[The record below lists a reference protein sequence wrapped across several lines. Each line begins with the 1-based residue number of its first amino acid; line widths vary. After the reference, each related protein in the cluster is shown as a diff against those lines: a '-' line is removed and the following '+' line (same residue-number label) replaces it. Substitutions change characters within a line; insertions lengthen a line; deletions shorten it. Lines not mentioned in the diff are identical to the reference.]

1 MSANLKE
8 KIKYIV
14 PVLLTLFL
22 GCVIL
27 ALKQM
32 FPFGTDTIDYY
43 DMAQQI
49 TAFYYHVYDML
60 HGTKAFFFD
69 WYTALG
75 VNMAMSTSGCSN
87 LSLFNLFFLFV
98 PRDMLLESLSIF
110 QLLKMMCMT
119 FTMYVYLH
127 KTYRAPYYIETVL
140 SAGYGFCG
148 FVLVLYITN
157 QWMDLAILFPLL
169 MLALGKLLKT
179 GKMRM
184 FTVLLTLMLINSYYI
199 TFMVLIFIFL
209 MVGLKL
215 FSERLFEQKEK
226 REQYHLL
233 RLGLAVLLSLGISA
247 FILVPQLMQTLA
259 SARFENENGGG
270 LFSQYL
276 SILKQTTPAY
286 TTRWWTLLG
295 LSFAAAVI
303 LTGLIRNRKNKK
315 VTFLVCSAIFMM
327 VLELFLE
334 SVNLLWHFG
343 SYVQYPI
350 RNGFMIYF
358 VFAVSACFYAQQ
370 EAGGQEEYIGACENS
385 ESHPGHPSHPGIW
398 TLVPGVCAAILIAAA
413 SICIYKNY
421 PQLPVRTVFHV
432 TAAFMAVSFAV
443 YMALLLWKKG
453 RYCYLSVFLIT
464 AEVLFYTFLLLGKP
478 AFVTGYSEEPEQ
490 EGEYVRICNQLSDAF
505 DLKPDYLA
513 RVKNP
518 DESLNANYGLVL
530 RRPAMSN
537 WTHMISPGL
546 QQGAAAW
553 GYSWQFTR
561 LLDAGG
567 TAFSDAL
574 LGITDTI
581 SSIPQESALYGQADS
596 AGICVDH
603 ITGEEETYY
612 HYKNR
617 YTLPWG
623 MVIQKTSALDVK
635 QEDMVSLQNAFYQML
650 SHDTDGVIASW
661 MKDGSTV
668 DDVYV
673 SDYRTEKKD
682 SIQTETLSVNVEG
695 SAALYFSGCG
705 GDREDKNT
713 VILVNGE
720 PIPVPS
726 IKETDNSSYPAHFN
740 NNAVCLGVFQNEEVS
755 IEILMDLS
763 LGEAFETQVS
773 QLDLEKLSK
782 LCDTYKDYDTG
793 IHAGKNSLE
802 LTVQAKQAGEVLLLP
817 LAADAGWEVTV
828 NGRQGTAKAVAGLF
842 SGILLDEGENAV
854 SMKYLPSGMKGGT
867 ILSVFTLLLA
877 LLSVVVLNR
886 KADRAGQMELRIER
900 WLKPLY
906 MTGWTAAVLIV
917 YLIPIAAAGCCLIG
931 ILRGN

>member
-1 MSANLKE
+1 MSADLKE
-8 KIKYIV
+8 KVKYIV
-14 PVLLTLFL
+14 PVLITLFL

-32 FPFGTDTIDYY
+32 FPFGTNTIDYY

-60 HGTKAFFFD
+60 HGGKAFFFD

-98 PRDMLLESLSIF
+98 PRDMLLESLSFF

-140 SAGYGFCG
+140 SVGYGFCG

-209 MVGLKL
+209 MVGLKML
-215 FSERLFEQKEK
+215 SEHLFEQKEK
-226 REQYHLL
+226 REQYHIL
-233 RLGLAVLLSLGISA
+233 RLGLAVLLSLCMSA

-303 LTGLIRNRKNKK
+303 FAGLIRNWKNKK
-315 VTFLVCSAIFMM
+315 AAFLVCSAILMM

-370 EAGGQEEYIGACENS
+370 KASEQEEHAGGFGR
-385 ESHPGHPSHPGIW
+385 HPRIW
-398 TLVPGVCAAILIAAA
+398 TLVLGVCATILITAV
-413 SICIYKNY
+413 SISIYRRY
-421 PQLPVRTVFHV
+421 PGLPVRTVFHV
-432 TAAFMAVSFAV
+432 TAAFMAVSFLV
-443 YMALLLWKKG
+443 YFSLLLWKKG
-453 RYCYLSVFLIT
+453 RYCYLSVFLIA

-478 AFVTGYSEEPEQ
+478 TFVTGYSEEPEQ
-490 EGEYVRICNQLSDAF
+490 EGEYVRICNQISDAF
-505 DLKPDYLA
+505 SLEPDYLA

-574 LGITDTI
+574 LGMTDTI
-581 SSIPQESALYGQADS
+581 SCVPQESALYEQTDS
-596 AGICVDH
+596 ASICVDH

-623 MVIQKTSALDVK
+623 MVIQKASALDTK
-635 QEDMVSLQNAFYQML
+635 QDDMVSLQNAFYQTL
-650 SHDTDGVIASW
+650 SGDADGTIASW
-661 MKDGSTV
+661 IKDGSTV
-668 DDVYV
+668 DDVLV
-673 SDYRTEKKD
+673 SDYRTERTD
-682 SIQTETLSVNVEG
+682 SIQTETLLVNVKG
-695 SAALYFSGCG
+695 NAVLYFSGCG

-720 PIPVPS
+720 QIPVPS
-726 IKETDNSSYPAHFN
+726 IKETKNISYPAHFN
-740 NNAVCLGVFQNEEVS
+740 NNAVCLGVFQDEEVS
-755 IEILMDLS
+755 IEIAMDLS
-763 LGEAFETQVS
+763 SGEPFETQVS
-773 QLDLEKLSK
+773 QLDLEKLSA
-782 LCDTYKDYDTG
+782 LCDTYKNYDTG

-802 LTVQAKQAGEVLLLP
+802 LTVQAKHAEEMLLLP
-817 LAADAGWEVTV
+817 LASDAGWKVTV
-828 NGRQGTAKAVAGLF
+828 NGRTDTTKAVAGLF
-842 SGILLDEGENAV
+842 SGILLDEGENIV
-854 SMKYLPSGMKGGT
+854 SMKYLPSGMKSGT
-867 ILSVFTLLLA
+867 VLSVCTLLFV
-877 LLSVVVLNR
+877 LLSVLVLKR
-886 KADRAGQMELRIER
+886 KADSAAQTETWIER
-900 WLKPLY
+900 WLKPFY
-906 MTGWTAAVLIV
+906 MAGWMAAVLVV
-917 YLIPIAAAGCCLIG
+917 YFIPIVAAGCCLIG
-931 ILRGN
+931 IL